1 MIGTQAQTVQQVDV
15 RSKPAADAWI
25 RRFLRGLGWKAF
37 FIGVPAVLFFVPLVA
52 AIQLNADWAFDFK
65 QFWQGAR
72 DIVDGVSP
80 YPSRD
85 LLQSADDSLGPVG
98 IQEVFRFPYPAP
110 CAWLLVPFGVLP
122 FNVAATIYTV
132 LAAAAIPA
140 GLRLVG
146 VKDVRILTLTFGF
159 ATVGGAIRLGTLTPM
174 LFLACALLWRY
185 RDRRWIAASAT
196 SVAVV
201 MKMFLWPLAIWLLAT
216 RRVAAGLTAIG
227 LVAGATIAGWAA
239 IGFTGMASYP
249 ELLDKLTGVV
259 ADRGYSMVALGTQ
272 LGLDEGSAGV
282 LPYVI
287 GAPILVWAVI
297 VGRRGRERESFAL
310 ALAASIVLTP
320 IVWQHYFTLLLLPLA
335 IARPR
340 FSWAWLLPLA
350 YWAAPTQETFGD
362 LWRTAIGLG
371 LSVAVVVLAV
381 RSPAEEQASVPSSV
395 GSPTPVS
402 VS

>member
-15 RSKPAADAWI
+15 RSRPTDEVWM

-37 FIGVPAVLFFVPLVA
+37 FVGLPAVLFFVPLVA

-85 LLQSADDSLGPVG
+85 LLQSADDSLGPIG

-132 LAAAAIPA
+132 VAAAAIPA

-146 VKDVRILTLTFGF
+146 VQDVRILTLTFGF
-159 ATVGGAIRLGTLTPM
+159 ATVGGAIRLGTLTPL

-185 RDRRWIAASAT
+185 RDRRWIAAAVT

-201 MKMFLWPLAIWLLAT
+201 MKMFLWPLTIWLLAT
-216 RRVAAGLTAIG
+216 RRLAAGLAAIG
-227 LVAGATIAGWAA
+227 LVAVATVVGWAA
-239 IGFTGMASYP
+239 IGFAGMTSYP

-259 ADRGYSMVALGTQ
+259 ADRGYSMVAVGTQ
-272 LGLDEGSAGV
+272 LGLTEGAAGV
-282 LPYVI
+282 LPYAI
-287 GAPILVWAVI
+287 GLPILGWAVI
-297 VGRRGRERESFAL
+297 VGRRGLERESFTL

-340 FSWAWLLPLA
+340 FSWVWLIPLA
-350 YWAAPTQETFGD
+350 YWAAPTQETLGD

-371 LSVAVVVLAV
+371 LSVVLVGLALYEPEADESSTPHGV
-381 RSPAEEQASVPSSV
+381 RSPTIVPV
-395 GSPTPVS
+395 P
-402 VS
+402 

>member
-1 MIGTQAQTVQQVDV
+1 M
-15 RSKPAADAWI
+15 

-37 FIGVPAVLFFVPLVA
+37 FVGVPAVLFLVPLVA

-72 DIVDGVSP
+72 DIADGVSP

-110 CAWLLVPFGVLP
+110 CAWLLVPFGILP

-146 VKDVRILTLTFGF
+146 VRDVRVLTLTFGF

-174 LFLACALLWRY
+174 LFLACALAWRY

-201 MKMFLWPLAIWLLAT
+201 MKMFLWPLTVWLLAT
-216 RRVAAGLTAIG
+216 RRLASGLTAVT
-227 LVAGATIAGWAA
+227 LVVAASIVGWAA
-239 IGFTGMASYP
+239 IGFAGMSSYP

-272 LGLDEGSAGV
+272 LGLSESAAGV

-287 GAPILVWAVI
+287 GVPILGGAV
-297 VGRRGRERESFAL
+297 VSGRRGRDRESFTL

-340 FSWAWLLPLA
+340 FSWAWLIPLA
-350 YWAAPTQETFGD
+350 YWAVPTQETLGD
-362 LWRTAIGLG
+362 LWRTSIGLG
-371 LSVAVVVLAV
+371 LSMVLVGLALRAPTEAERSAARRASAGTSDPVPVA
-381 RSPAEEQASVPSSV
+381 
-395 GSPTPVS
+395 
-402 VS
+402 